1 MQSLDRGQKSTFS
14 YDVEGFADFLSANK
28 ALATLLFW
36 KDAEEYSTLFGSDER
51 KNTAEKI
58 CKRCIRSHPL
68 PQWPSFQQPCRLQH
82 AGREGKCA
90 PQSYMCTCWVSG
102 GGRKGTAWQLWQN
115 QLHAMLRCTHC
126 TADTSMPV
134 PSLRSRRCS
143 RR

>member
-1 MQSLDRGQKSTFS
+1 MSVKSSRLSVRGAFGPSGSLFKGGGRRASALPSRAQLFQLDKCLDKKALDKVIYQMSSSADTIKKSKMQSLDRGQKSTFS

-68 PQWPSFQQPCRLQH
+68 PQWP
-82 AGREGKCA
+82 
-90 PQSYMCTCWVSG
+90 
-102 GGRKGTAWQLWQN
+102 
-115 QLHAMLRCTHC
+115 
-126 TADTSMPV
+126 
-134 PSLRSRRCS
+134 
-143 RR
+143 